1 VLKPDGLPA
10 DIRLMRYQRL
20 ILESGSIA
28 FTLPLHPRLT
38 VIAGVGVHERE
49 GLVGEI
55 LGSMSGSRRHTR
67 LEVMDDSGRRLSI
80 SRGVTPDEDRVI
92 ELETGRDVSVEFTRA
107 GRVDVLA
114 SMGLDLERARRRT
127 RLSATDVAA
136 ASRSD
141 ALIATLAALDQDQ
154 LWKNAER
161 VLASDTRLKMEAE
174 AAGASEEDLPV
185 IEEVEERHAAFE
197 AAQRRLDWIRHHGI
211 FIGGAGAIGA
221 IPAGLMNR
229 WTALP
234 FLGVAAANTAISIV
248 FRRHME
254 KARRLEGEALDKAG
268 AESYLGFH
276 MQRMNQLLES
286 QQNRQ
291 RIAEAAAERRKALDA
306 WRVLVGEVSPE
317 WAMTVRERILAAS
330 QRVDLV
336 SGNEGPSGSLS
347 LSSVEPAELAQALI
361 VRLAD
366 LRHAGAGGES
376 LPLILDE
383 PLVGVE
389 PSVKQWMLELVGRS
403 AGMPQVVYL
412 TNDPDVANWARME
425 AIAGHL
431 DIVEPAADP
440 VGSH

>member
-1 VLKPDGLPA
+1 
-10 DIRLMRYQRL
+10 MRYQRL

-38 VIAGVGVHERE
+38 VIAGVGRHERE
-49 GLVGEI
+49 GLVGEL
-55 LGSMSGSRRHTR
+55 LGTMSGGRRHTR
-67 LEVMDDSGRRLSI
+67 LEIMDDSGRRLCVI
-80 SRGVTPDEDRVI
+80 RGDAPETDRVV
-92 ELETGRDVSVEFTRA
+92 ELETGRDVSAEFTRA
-107 GRVDVLA
+107 NRVDVLL
-114 SMGLDLERARRRT
+114 SMGLDIERARRRT

-141 ALIATLAALDQDQ
+141 ALIATLAALDQHQ
-154 LWKNAER
+154 LWQMAER

-174 AAGASEEDLPV
+174 AAGATVEDLPV

-197 AAQRRLDWIRHHGI
+197 AAQRRLEWIRHHGI

-234 FLGVAAANTAISIV
+234 FLGVAAANTAVSVV

-254 KARRLEGEALDKAG
+254 KTRKAEIDALDRAG
-268 AESYLGFH
+268 ADSYLGFH

-286 QQNRQ
+286 QQNRE
-291 RIAEAAAERRKALDA
+291 RIADAAAERRKALDA
-306 WRVLVGEVSPE
+306 WRVLVGEVAPE

-336 SGNEGPSGSLS
+336 AGTEGQSGGSGSLS
-347 LSSVEPAELAQALI
+347 VSSVEPAELAQALI

-383 PLVGVE
+383 PLIGVE

-403 AGMPQVVYL
+403 AGMPQVVYM

-431 DIVEPAADP
+431 DIIEPASEPARAP
-440 VGSH
+440 ASR